1 MSRELR
7 INYARLWL
15 ALISPSSPKVDA
27 DRRKYAYAAGNID
40 ESLYPIFQAAIT
52 GRAALEN
59 AIAEDGGKPKS
70 MMDLGSLIARHLA
83 TILTLRF
90 GTGKQSRQEEK
101 MLRSAV
107 VNVDGMI
114 TSIFELLRRVPC
126 VNGLPSCLS
135 R

>member
-70 MMDLGSLIARHLA
+70 MMDLGESFVVRSRVLELICIANRE
-83 TILTLRF
+83 TIE
-90 GTGKQSRQEEK
+90 TGGEDAEERCRQ
-101 MLRSAV
+101 
-107 VNVDGMI
+107 
-114 TSIFELLRRVPC
+114 RRW
-126 VNGLPSCLS
+126 NDHIDL
-135 R
+135 

>member
-40 ESLYPIFQAAIT
+40 ETLYPIFQAAIT

-70 MMDLGSLIARHLA
+70 MMDLGPLLVGQLKAKTECRCSDRETIATRGEDA
-83 TILTLRF
+83 EKC
-90 GTGKQSRQEEK
+90 GRQ
-101 MLRSAV
+101 R
-107 VNVDGMI
+107 
-114 TSIFELLRRVPC
+114 
-126 VNGLPSCLS
+126 
-135 R
+135 